1 MKYYNK
7 SLILLCLS
15 ALAAACTPLR
25 QNDGSAS
32 GPIFSRQGS
41 STPPPSY
48 RLPDCAAPP
57 AAPAPQVAS
66 LPPAVIRPPD
76 NAPVM
81 PQGARILSPAET
93 VVIEHED
100 RIARLNRLAALQ
112 GVQRP
117 NVETGIVAPVG
128 SIPGVSWP
136 IPVVRIT
143 FSDRA
148 FFDFNIDAPRPQSLE
163 LLRVIAENMRRE
175 APDVHLM
182 VVGHTDSRGTDAY
195 NEALS
200 RRRAINVMHRLAD
213 LGVRGNQ
220 MSAIPM
226 GEQQPVADNASDE
239 GRALNRRVEFYIAA
253 NREANF
259 QVVAL
264 REINADWLNGHE
276 PRGLNNPNSGETTV
290 AARVT
295 VLEINDSQTTASVA
309 PPVEQTREIVLR
321 QPRVQQTIL
330 RNETRSLNR
339 N

>member
-1 MKYYNK
+1 MKPN
-7 SLILLCLS
+7 SNALVLIGFS
-15 ALAAACTPLR
+15 ALLTACMPQR
-25 QNDGSAS
+25 QTA
-32 GPIFSRQGS
+32 S
-41 STPPPSY
+41 STGTAGPVPSY
-48 RLPDCAAPP
+48 RLPDRSPAAPP
-57 AAPAPQVAS
+57 APAPQVAS

-76 NAPVM
+76 NAPAM
-81 PQGARILSPAET
+81 PSAPRILSPAET
-93 VVIEHED
+93 VVMEHED

-117 NVETGIVAPVG
+117 DVETGIVAPAG
-128 SIPGVSWP
+128 SIPGVAWP

-148 FFDFNIDAPRPQSLE
+148 FFDFNIDTPRPQSLE
-163 LLRVIAENMRRE
+163 LLRVIAESMRRE

-200 RRRAINVMHRLAD
+200 RRRAINVMHRLAEM
-213 LGVRGNQ
+213 GVRGNQ

-226 GEQQPVADNASDE
+226 GEQQPVADNANDD

-259 QVVAL
+259 HVVAL
-264 REINADWLNGHE
+264 REINANWLNGHE
-276 PRGLNNPNSGETTV
+276 PRSLAASNEGATTV

-295 VLEINDSQTTASVA
+295 VLELDTVQTVTQAA
-309 PPVEQTREIVLR
+309 PVTQTREIVLR
-321 QPRVQQTIL
+321 QPRVHDVIL
-330 RNETRSLNR
+330 RDRTRSLNR